1 MSDKN
6 SLKINLA
13 YPESDNITNGIF
25 GMNASVGTNYHVA
38 SDEIERIFNAN
49 AIHCKEVK
57 HSTTDIS

>member
-1 MSDKN
+1 M
-6 SLKINLA
+6 A

-38 SDEIERIFNAN
+38 SDEIERIFDAN